1 MKHIHTLSAIM
12 RFCLI
17 SHISI
22 LTSAFA
28 QDFHLSQYDATSHY
42 FNPALTGIYF
52 GNSAN
57 YRIYSDYR
65 SQWKSLGIKPF
76 STYYLAYDMPYQLYG
91 FGGYLIHNRNGA
103 GGLNTINFM
112 PSAAYKISNEVAT
125 PHNLSVGVQLGIIY
139 RSFDP
144 NHFTYDSQF
153 STAHPNGF
161 DPSIPSGET
170 FEKTSS
176 LKLDANMGVFYKY
189 KNTQWKANPWGGFAV
204 YHVTKPSQSLTGIK
218 KDTAGKRIDRMPMR
232 FVFQAGADWKITE
245 EIRVT
250 SMLLYMNQAQ
260 AQELNI
266 GAIGFYHIKETNY
279 DVLGGLNYRWK
290 DAVIVQAGMKYEQ
303 HIITLS
309 YDINTSY
316 LNNYTNGRG
325 AFEFSILLTGI
336 KGKPLFNPKFKKG
349 SSILKTL

>member
-1 MKHIHTLSAIM
+1 MKKITTLLAFFVMMARI
-12 RFCLI
+12 
-17 SHISI
+17 
-22 LTSAFA
+22 TSA
-28 QDFHLSQYDATSHY
+28 QDFHLSQFDATPHY

-52 GNSAN
+52 GTDAN

-65 SQWKSLGIKPF
+65 TQWKSLGMKPF
-76 STYYLAYDMPYQLYG
+76 STYYLAYDMPYKLYG

-112 PSAAYKISNEVAT
+112 PSAAYKISNEINT
-125 PHNLSVGVQLGIIY
+125 PHNLSVGAQLGIIY

-153 STAHPNGF
+153 STNDPSGF
-161 DPSIPSGET
+161 DQSIPSGET

-189 KNTQWKANPWGGFAV
+189 KKTEWKANPWGGFAI

-232 FVFQAGADWKITE
+232 VVFQAGADWKITE
-245 EIRVT
+245 DISVT
-250 SMLLYMNQAQ
+250 PMLLYMNQAQ
-260 AQELNI
+260 AQEFNF
-266 GAIGFYHIKETNY
+266 GAIGFYHLKETKY
-279 DVLGGLNYRWK
+279 DILGGLNYRWK
-290 DAVIVQAGMKYEQ
+290 DALIIQAGMKYEQ
-303 HIITLS
+303 HIFTVS

-316 LNNYTNGRG
+316 LDSYTNRRG

-336 KGKPLFNPKFKKG
+336 KGKPLFNPKFGRSK
-349 SSILKTL
+349 SVLKTL